1 MKYVK
6 YCIVF
11 IIGMSILPFIA
22 HAECDYQRKAELSRI
37 AGNVKLAYEYD
48 VKEELKF
55 SVKITNITNDI
66 YLVDGLNN
74 TFSGSSEMSHRYK
87 DGQTVRYTIYSN
99 DNNCRGEELLTQYI
113 SLPYY
118 NIYHDY
124 SSCKL
129 HPNHNYCKM
138 WSDTRAVSRDKFEQ
152 VMYAETLKK
161 NIASINEEENETFVD
176 NILDFINE
184 YKFIIII
191 TGVVILIIVIGL
203 LIRRHI
209 RKL

>member
-11 IIGMSILPFIA
+11 IIGMIILPFIT

-48 VKEELKF
+48 VSQELKF
-55 SVKITNITNDI
+55 SVIITNITNDI
-66 YLVDGLNN
+66 YLVDGLGT
-74 TFSGSSEMSHRYK
+74 TFSGSSEMTHRYR
-87 DGQTVRYTIYSN
+87 DGQTIRYTIYSN
-99 DNNCRGEELLTQYI
+99 DANCRGEELLTQYI

-124 SSCKL
+124 PSCVG
-129 HPNHNYCKM
+129 HENHKYCKM
-138 WSDTRAVSRDKFEQ
+138 WGDTQSLSRDQFEEA
-152 VMYAETLKK
+152 MYAETLK
-161 NIASINEEENETFVD
+161 D
-176 NILDFINE
+176 NIRQQTNVEEGSFFDKVLTIARENR
-184 YKFIIII
+184 
-191 TGVVILIIVIGL
+191 VMIIVIGVVVIL
-203 LIRRHI
+203 LVIGLIIRRHM

>member
-11 IIGMSILPFIA
+11 IIGMIILPFIT

-48 VKEELKF
+48 VSQELKF
-55 SVKITNITNDI
+55 SVIITNITNDI
-66 YLVDGLNN
+66 YLVDGLGT
-74 TFSGSSEMSHRYK
+74 TFSGSSEMTHRYR
-87 DGQTVRYTIYSN
+87 DGQTIRYTIYSN
-99 DNNCRGEELLTQYI
+99 DANCRGEELLTQYI

-118 NIYHDY
+118 NIYYDY

-129 HPNHNYCKM
+129 HPEHQYCKM
-138 WSDTRAVSRDKFEQ
+138 WSDTRAVSREKFEQ

-161 NIASINEEENETFVD
+161 NITSVNEEENESFVD

-184 YKFIIII
+184 HKFIIII

-203 LIRRHI
+203 IIRRHI